1 MTKTRDPTTDPTRVS
16 FRLDPEIGAEL
27 ARRAAQAGKSQG
39 LYARDLL
46 IAALFQFDEQQQE
59 LRTIRVELGK
69 LNTTPDLIRSL
80 RADFA
85 SSVAVLLVSAGK
97 LRPDQAHQWVQQ
109 TLFPAQSKE
118 ET

>member
-1 MTKTRDPTTDPTRVS
+1 MTKTREPTTDPTRVS

-27 ARRAAQAGKSQG
+27 ARRAADAGKSQG
-39 LYARDLL
+39 MYARDLL

-59 LRTIRVELGK
+59 LRTIRIELGK
-69 LNTTPDLIRSL
+69 LNTTLDLVRSL